1 MKLSSYLLYVH
12 GSVID
17 YLGPVKYL
25 LKMKALIKNLLKCDF
40 KRDQVCFSQGSTCFY
55 YDDFIHCSIRG

>member
-1 MKLSSYLLYVH
+1 MKLSSYLLYVR

-25 LKMKALIKNLLKCDF
+25 LEMTALKNLLKCDF
-40 KRDQVCFSQGSTCFY
+40 KRV
-55 YDDFIHCSIRG
+55 